1 MGDTWKCAS
10 HSEKR
15 VALGTIVNTW
25 KIGSYLK
32 KWVKP
37 GENVTFGKLGHILK
51 NGLRLQICV
60 TLKKKC
66 ATFGKM
72 GHTQKSD
79 YPWKNLS
86 HWKKINH
93 Y

>member
-15 VALGTIVNTW
+15 VTLGTIVNTW
-25 KIGSYLK
+25 KIGSHLK

-37 GENVTFGKLGHILK
+37 GENVTFGKMGHILK

-60 TLKKKC
+60 TLKKNVPHLEKWVILRNI
-66 ATFGKM
+66 
-72 GHTQKSD
+72 GHT
-79 YPWKNLS
+79 
-86 HWKKINH
+86 
-93 Y
+93 